1 MSFEFLSRAKLLI
14 GEENLEILKNSHVF
28 VFGLGGVGA
37 CASEMLV
44 RAGIGKLSIVD
55 GDVIVLSNINR
66 QLHTLQTN
74 VGKSKAETL
83 AERLLAINPHVKLNV
98 IPKYIDKKQDFEE
111 LLQDKPNVC
120 IDAIDTLTNKCNL
133 ILTCVERQI
142 PIISS
147 MGAGGRLNPNLVKVS
162 DISETYNCRLA
173 YYVRKKLKKAGVYQG
188 VKVVF
193 SSERPKKDSLAL
205 NEKVKGKKSTIG
217 TISYLPNVFGCFI
230 SAEAINILLKIY

>member
-1 MSFEFLSRAKLLI
+1 MSFEFLSRTKLLI

-37 CASEMLV
+37 CAAEMLV
-44 RAGIGKLSIVD
+44 RAGIGAVSIVD
-55 GDVIVLSNINR
+55 GDVIVLSNLNR

-74 VGKSKAETL
+74 VGQPKAETL
-83 AERLLAINPHVKLNV
+83 AERLRSINPNLALNV
-98 IPKYIDKKQDFEE
+98 ISKYIDKKQDFEE
-111 LLQDKPNVC
+111 LLQEKPSVC

-147 MGAGGRLNPNLVKVS
+147 MGAGGRVNPNLVRVA
-162 DISETYNCRLA
+162 DISQTYNCRLA
-173 YYVRKKLKKAGVYQG
+173 YYVRKKLKKAGVYKG

-193 SSERPKKDSLAL
+193 SPEKPKKESLTL
-205 NEKVKGKKSTIG
+205 DEKVKGKKSTIG
-217 TISYLPNVFGCFI
+217 TISYLPNVFGCFV
-230 SAEAINILLKIY
+230 SAEAINILLKMY